1 MRTLRMFGSVIA
13 FIFFAQQAPATVEQ
27 APAATPMP
35 TASPSAPFIVPAG
48 THISMTLS
56 TQLTAKETRAG
67 TPVRAITSFPVS
79 SGSQV
84 VIPVGTFVEG
94 SVVSVKKRTS
104 NGPQVRIHFTNL
116 LYANGYSVPLD
127 GSNLLADVVEPEVEP
142 ESESSDVVASQPDRD
157 APLYAFNLAAAP
169 AQQQPSPLPPLH
181 NPGPN
186 VGVIAGASL
195 GVTAA
200 VIAVTLIAHRG
211 GYYSPILFDTG
222 WQFEMVLQS
231 PLALDASSVAAAMA
245 AAPAA
250 Q

>member
-1 MRTLRMFGSVIA
+1 MRTLRMFGLVIA

-27 APAATPMP
+27 APAATVMP
-35 TASPSAPFIVPAG
+35 AVSASAPFIIPAG

-127 GSNLLADVVEPEVEP
+127 GSNLLADVVEPE
-142 ESESSDVVASQPDRD
+142 SESSDAVASLPDRD
-157 APLYAFNLAAAP
+157 APLYAFNLAVAP
-169 AQQQPSPLPPLH
+169 GQQQPPPLPPLR

-211 GYYSPILFDTG
+211 GYYGPILFDTG

>member
-1 MRTLRMFGSVIA
+1 M
-13 FIFFAQQAPATVEQ
+13 PAVS
-27 APAATPMP
+27 A
-35 TASPSAPFIVPAG
+35 SAPFIIPAG

-127 GSNLLADVVEPEVEP
+127 GSNLLADVVEQRLSQSQNRRTSLLACLIVMLRSTLSISPWRP
-142 ESESSDVVASQPDRD
+142 GNSS
-157 APLYAFNLAAAP
+157 L
-169 AQQQPSPLPPLH
+169 LPCRRCT
-181 NPGPN
+181 
-186 VGVIAGASL
+186 I
-195 GVTAA
+195 
-200 VIAVTLIAHRG
+200 RG
-211 GYYSPILFDTG
+211 RTS
-222 WQFEMVLQS
+222 
-231 PLALDASSVAAAMA
+231 A
-245 AAPAA
+245 
-250 Q
+250 

>member
-1 MRTLRMFGSVIA
+1 MRTLRMFGPVIA
-13 FIFFAQQAPATVEQ
+13 FIFFAPPAPATVTQAPATSPM
-27 APAATPMP
+27 PAAP
-35 TASPSAPFIVPAG
+35 PSASFTIPLG

-67 TPVRAITSFPVS
+67 TAVRAITSFPVS

-116 LYANGYSVPLD
+116 LYASGYSVPLD
-127 GSNLLADVVEPEVEP
+127 GSNLLADVVEPE
-142 ESESSDVVASQPDRD
+142 SESSDAVATLPDPD

-169 AQQQPSPLPPLH
+169 AQQQPPPLPPLH

-195 GVTAA
+195 GVVAA
-200 VIAVTLIAHRG
+200 VVVVTLIAHRG

-231 PLALDASSVAAAMA
+231 PLVLDASSVAAAMA

>member
-1 MRTLRMFGSVIA
+1 MRTLRMFGFVVA
-13 FIFFAQQAPATVEQ
+13 FISFAQKAPASIEQ

-35 TASPSAPFIVPAG
+35 AASPSAPFVIPAG

-56 TQLTAKETRAG
+56 TQLTAKDTRPG

-79 SGSQV
+79 SSSQV

-94 SVVSVKKRTS
+94 NVVSVKKRTS

-127 GSNLLADVVEPEVEP
+127 GSNLPAEVVEP
-142 ESESSDVVASQPDRD
+142 ESESSNAAAALPDRD
-157 APLYAFNLAAAP
+157 APLYAFNLAAVP
-169 AQQQPSPLPPLH
+169 AQQQPPPLPPLH

-200 VIAVTLIAHRG
+200 VIVVTLIAHRG
-211 GYYSPILFDTG
+211 GYSSPILFDTG

-231 PLALDASSVAAAMA
+231 PLTLDAASVAAAMA
-245 AAPAA
+245 AAPAV

>member
-1 MRTLRMFGSVIA
+1 MRTLRMFGPVIA
-13 FIFFAQQAPATVEQ
+13 FIFFVQQAPATVEQ
-27 APAATPMP
+27 APEATPMP
-35 TASPSAPFIVPAG
+35 AASPSAPFIIPAG

-56 TQLTAKETRAG
+56 TQLTAKETTAG
-67 TPVRAITSFPVS
+67 TQVRAITSFPVS
-79 SGSQV
+79 SDSQV

-94 SVVSVKKRTS
+94 SVLSVKKRTS

-127 GSNLLADVVEPEVEP
+127 GSNLLADVVEPE
-142 ESESSDVVASQPDRD
+142 SESSDAVATLPDRD

-169 AQQQPSPLPPLH
+169 AQQQPPPLH

-200 VIAVTLIAHRG
+200 VLAVTLIAHRG

-231 PLALDASSVAAAMA
+231 PLALDRSSVAAAMA